1 MIKKTTILSAFF
13 VLFLTNGV
21 LKGQDTDLGAGINSD
36 AAFAIQAN
44 ICRLNDGIT
53 MERYEALNERYF
65 KWAKK
70 NKVETFVALQT
81 PHFQH
86 GDFDNPPSYDFV
98 EFMAAPFDIHGKGWD
113 KLTESKEGQDILNEW
128 GEVSTCYMKMSSA
141 YFNYANEEELNV
153 GDSRYAEWNWCY
165 S

>member
-113 KLTESKEGQDILNEW
+113 T
-128 GEVSTCYMKMSSA
+128 VSYTHLRA
-141 YFNYANEEELNV
+141 HET
-153 GDSRYAEWNWCY
+153 
-165 S
+165 